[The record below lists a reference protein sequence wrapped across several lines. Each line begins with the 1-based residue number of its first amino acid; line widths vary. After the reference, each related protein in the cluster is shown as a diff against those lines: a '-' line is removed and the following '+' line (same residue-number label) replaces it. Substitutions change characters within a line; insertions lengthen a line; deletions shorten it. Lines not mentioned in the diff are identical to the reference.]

1 MSSTPQSKRPSTD
14 LAKESAAGEED
25 PGAAIDSQPVSAGDE
40 SPPGTPGTAKGP
52 CPECGGSGRSETG
65 WRCPMCDGIGTVT
78 VNVGDA

>member
-1 MSSTPQSKRPSTD
+1 MADTPQSKQPSTD

-25 PGAAIDSQPVSAGDE
+25 PGAANEFQPVGAGDE

-52 CPECGGSGRSETG
+52 CPECGGSGRAESG
-65 WRCPMCDGIGTVT
+65 QRCPKCDGVGTIT

>member
-1 MSSTPQSKRPSTD
+1 MAQAPQSKQPSTD

-25 PGAAIDSQPVSAGDE
+25 PGSANEFQPVSPGDE

-52 CPECGGSGRSETG
+52 CPECGGSGRSEKG
-65 WRCPMCDGIGTVT
+65 QRCPACDGIGTVT

>member
-1 MSSTPQSKRPSTD
+1 MTSDTPSKQPATD

-25 PGAAIDSQPVSAGDE
+25 PGAANEMQPVGPGDE

-52 CPECGGSGRSETG
+52 CPECGGSGRAESDD
-65 WRCPMCDGIGTVT
+65 RCPVCDGVGTVT